1 MRIVTDVT
9 IPHPV
14 KTTQRGEI
22 MLTKDLQ
29 DKMVIWRRALHQI
42 PELGNHLPQ
51 TSAYV
56 KSVLNEHAIPYVCYL
71 NGSGIVATLKGH
83 HAGKTV
89 MLRADMDALQIPEET
104 GLPFASKN
112 GYMHACGHDG
122 HTAMALGAAVYLK
135 EHNAFAGTVKIIF
148 QPGEEYPGGALPMIE
163 EGALEGV
170 DAIFGLHEGWLSKEL
185 PQGTVGF
192 RPGPMMASMD
202 RFLIKIK
209 GVGGHG
215 AKPEQTNDP
224 ILIGSEIVMA
234 LQRLS
239 SREVRAVDP
248 VIVSVCRFTGGFN
261 QNIIPSEVELEGT
274 VRALNQKIREF
285 LARRI
290 GEIAKAI
297 ASAYGAEIE
306 FTYDYKYPA
315 LVNDEAMCALAR
327 KSCVE
332 LFGEAAVYDMENPI
346 MGGEDFSE
354 YLLRVPG
361 SFMFISNPGEVDGE
375 IYPHHHCKFDI
386 DESYFTNGSSLLVQ
400 CALNYLKE

>member
-1 MRIVTDVT
+1 
-9 IPHPV
+9 
-14 KTTQRGEI
+14 
-22 MLTKDLQ
+22 MLTQNLQ
-29 DKMVIWRRALHQI
+29 ESMVKWRRDLHQI
-42 PELGNHLPQ
+42 PELGNLLPQ

-56 KSVLNEHAIPYVCYL
+56 QNVLKEHGIPYSLYMDG
-71 NGSGIVATLKGH
+71 NGIIAEIQGKK
-83 HAGKTV
+83 AGKTV
-89 MLRADMDALQIPEET
+89 MLRADMDALQIQEET
-104 GLPFASKN
+104 GLSFASTN
-112 GYMHACGHDG
+112 GKMHACGHDG

-135 EHNAFAGTVKIIF
+135 DHNDFAGIIKIIF

-163 EGALEGV
+163 EGALEGIS
-170 DAIFGLHEGWLSKEL
+170 AIFGLHEGWLSKEI
-185 PQGTVGF
+185 PKGTVGF
-192 RPGPMMASMD
+192 KQGAMMASMD
-202 RFLIKIK
+202 RFLLKIK

-215 AKPEQTNDP
+215 ASPEQTNDP

-285 LARRI
+285 LAKRI
-290 GEIAKAI
+290 GEIATSI
-297 ASAYGAEIE
+297 AAAYGATIE

-315 LVNDEAMCALAR
+315 LINEDTMYQLA
-327 KSCVE
+327 KNACTKLYGQDSI
-332 LFGEAAVYDMENPI
+332 YDMQYPM
-346 MGGEDFSE
+346 MGAEDFAE

-361 SFMFISNPGEVDGE
+361 CFMFMSNPKEVEGN

-386 DESYFTNGSSLLVQ
+386 DESYFSCGSSLLVQ
-400 CALNYLKE
+400 CALDALEHLNK